1 MCCHNKFADT
11 DQKLFCNNTHILDCA
26 HEKYT
31 HSLAIDELVQIV
43 CSFCEQFKNKIF
55 HGDVFKHLSIEEDKD
70 LMNVMYVP
78 LMVVQKQTP
87 AAIW

>member
-1 MCCHNKFADT
+1 MN
-11 DQKLFCNNTHILDCA
+11 LFR
-26 HEKYT
+26 
-31 HSLAIDELVQIV
+31 SF
-43 CSFCEQFKNKIF
+43 CSFCEQFKNEIF

-87 AAIW
+87 AAIYGNAADSCYIPFHIFRNKWSNYPYEELVTTE